1 MNDSSKPIFHAAFTQ
16 ETGRLRIQHAAA
28 THRFRQGPE
37 IVFNAFAGWAQYDR
51 WAPAVQ
57 GAAHWLVLRRG
68 GVGSRFILYDKPG
81 PRHLSHFGE
90 VTCAEP
96 GRQFAWRA
104 PFSEWPRVFVGT
116 ALELERGS
124 NGDTIA
130 HERLYFDV
138 REDHL
143 PALRGFL
150 SLAGF
155 DSASFEHF
163 LATRLAGLG
172 ALLDRSAIAEEAMND
187 PFTEDRLVA
196 ADWAGRVSTGR
207 WIRILYADGE
217 VEFSAP
223 PDVAFN
229 VFTRFARYADWTRAI
244 HVGHEWLEIKSGG
257 IGSKFLLWEKPGDR
271 QVMHWGVVTEMERNR
286 RFAWRAPFA
295 DWGKVFLGTAID
307 LRPRSGGGTT
317 AYHVLYLD
325 LPEEYLAIFA
335 GFGSLHGYDIEFETL
350 HIHEEAQGIQKLLAS
365 RAFSQEEESFLFDSD
380 SVLARDWPLQEGRPW
395 PLETLTLRPDSVITY
410 EDAIARITE
419 EVPRSIPSPEFFR
432 RYRDLERTRRF
443 NPSLRVAD
451 AD

>member
-1 MNDSSKPIFHAAFTQ
+1 MNVSPTSSLDSASAR
-16 ETGRLRIQHAAA
+16 ETGMRRVEHAAA
-28 THRFRQGPE
+28 THRFRQPPE
-37 IVFNAFAGWAQYDR
+37 VVFNAFAGWAQYDR

-68 GVGSRFILYDKPG
+68 GVGSRFALYDKPG
-81 PRHLSHFGE
+81 PRHLVHFGE

-96 GRQFAWRA
+96 GRRFAWRA

-116 ALELERGS
+116 ALELERAPDGGTTAS
-124 NGDTIA
+124 
-130 HERLYFDV
+130 ERLFFEA

-150 SLAGF
+150 SLGGF
-155 DSASFEHF
+155 ETASFERF

-172 ALLDRSAIAEEAMND
+172 ALLGESLIPEAELSD
-187 PFTEDRLVA
+187 PFADDRLAA

-207 WIRILYADGE
+207 WVRILYADGE
-217 VEFSAP
+217 VEFGAP
-223 PDVAFN
+223 ADIVFN

-257 IGSKFLLWEKPGDR
+257 VGSKFVLWEKPGDR
-271 QVMHWGVVTEMERNR
+271 QVMHWAVVTEMERNR

-307 LRPRSGGGTT
+307 VRPRRGGGST

-325 LPEEYLAIFA
+325 LPEEYLPIFA
-335 GFGSLHGYDIEFETL
+335 GFGSLRGYDIEFETF
-350 HIHEEAQGIQKLLAS
+350 HIYEEAQGIEGLFSS
-365 RAFSQEEESFLFDSD
+365 RAFSKEDETFLFDSD
-380 SVLARDWPLQEGRPW
+380 LLLARDWPLQEGRPW
-395 PLETLTLRPDSVITY
+395 PAQTLTLRADSVITY
-410 EDAIARITE
+410 EDAIARVTE
-419 EVPRSIPSPEFFR
+419 EVSRSVPSPEFFR

-443 NPSLRVAD
+443 NPALAAARSD
-451 AD
+451 